1 MSCTPFGLKES
12 DPKNPQSDPF
22 DHPDASDPLKLFY
35 SLASAVYRGQFNK
48 DDSGQA
54 FREMVLLV
62 DSHERWPPPLDRSPV
77 SQASPDG
84 SGALDIDADE
94 MLMPR

>member
-1 MSCTPFGLKES
+1 
-12 DPKNPQSDPF
+12 SDPF

-35 SLASAVYRGQFNK
+35 ALASAVHRGQFNK
-48 DDSGQA
+48 DGSGQA

-77 SQASPDG
+77 SQAPPDG